1 VIIANLFRP
10 TRKLAPLLL
19 TPAIAVTAQT
29 PKPAA
34 TSPVVTTVVLTIT
47 SPTTMYYGQTVD
59 GSAQVSSTDGS
70 TLSGTI
76 TFYDGATSICV
87 LAIAPAASCPASAGE
102 GFATE
107 THNLTAV
114 YSGDTTHAASTS
126 NDATI
131 TVLKDTTAAVL
142 TASSNPATAGQNIT
156 LTATIQGAH
165 ATPTGNVT
173 FYDGTSPLATAA
185 LNANGTAVYSTNA
198 LPAGKHSLRAVFG
211 PTENF
216 DSVTSPDLSEV
227 IQSPAAAPTG
237 PASFSIG
244 VGSVSVVAGETVS
257 IPVTFSNGTL
267 KLACSNLPDEAT
279 CVFSSPA
286 ASGSGS
292 KAALLLKTAAP
303 RDCGTTA
310 PYGTANLPFAA
321 PVAAGLFI
329 LFLPKRR
336 PFMRGLLTTL
346 ITVGVLTTMTG
357 CGTGNCTDLGTRPG
371 VYKITITGTSTG
383 SIPTVI
389 SQQVLLNVTI

>member
-1 VIIANLFRP
+1 VTIANPFRP

-19 TPAIAVTAQT
+19 APAIAVTAQT

-34 TSPVVTTVVLTIT
+34 TSPVVTNVVLTIT

-102 GFATE
+102 GFATG

-131 TVLKDTTAAVL
+131 IVLKDTTAAVL

-173 FYDGTSPLATAA
+173 FYDGTSLLATSV
-185 LNANGTAVYSTNA
+185 LNANGTLST
-198 LPAGKHSLRAVFG
+198 PPTPWQREPTHSAPFLAQQKISI
-211 PTENF
+211 P
-216 DSVTSPDLSEV
+216 
-227 IQSPAAAPTG
+227 SPART
-237 PASFSIG
+237 
-244 VGSVSVVAGETVS
+244 
-257 IPVTFSNGTL
+257 
-267 KLACSNLPDEAT
+267 
-279 CVFSSPA
+279 
-286 ASGSGS
+286 
-292 KAALLLKTAAP
+292 
-303 RDCGTTA
+303 
-310 PYGTANLPFAA
+310 
-321 PVAAGLFI
+321 
-329 LFLPKRR
+329 
-336 PFMRGLLTTL
+336 
-346 ITVGVLTTMTG
+346 
-357 CGTGNCTDLGTRPG
+357 
-371 VYKITITGTSTG
+371 
-383 SIPTVI
+383 
-389 SQQVLLNVTI
+389 